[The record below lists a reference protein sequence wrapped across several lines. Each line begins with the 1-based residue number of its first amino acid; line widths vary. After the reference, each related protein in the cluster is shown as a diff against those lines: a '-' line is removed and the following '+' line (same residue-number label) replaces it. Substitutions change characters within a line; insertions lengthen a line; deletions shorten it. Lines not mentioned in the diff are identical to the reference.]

1 MNSGRC
7 VHEVFYPMLSR
18 LRSMRALDR
27 VRTLKIAAILLALL
41 DLTIFLL
48 YSLNQLH
55 LQVIYLL
62 AWVVASLE
70 LVPTVKGKSLAQW
83 IHMLKK

>member
-1 MNSGRC
+1 
-7 VHEVFYPMLSR
+7 VAEVFYPMLSR
-18 LRSMRALDR
+18 LWNMRALDR
-27 VRTLKIAAILLALL
+27 VRMLKIAAILLALL

-70 LVPTVKGKSLAQW
+70 LVPTVKGKSLVQL
-83 IHMLKK
+83 IHTLKK

>member
-1 MNSGRC
+1 M
-7 VHEVFYPMLSR
+7 HEVFYPMLSR

>member
-1 MNSGRC
+1 
-7 VHEVFYPMLSR
+7 VHEVFYPMLNR
-18 LRSMRALDR
+18 LRGMRALDR

>member
-1 MNSGRC
+1 MA
-7 VHEVFYPMLSR
+7 EVFYPMLSR
-18 LRSMRALDR
+18 LWNMRALDR
-27 VRTLKIAAILLALL
+27 VRMLKIAAILLALL

-62 AWVVASLE
+62 AWAVASLE
-70 LVPTVKGKSLAQW
+70 LVPTVKGKSLVQL
-83 IHMLKK
+83 IHTLKK

>member
-1 MNSGRC
+1 
-7 VHEVFYPMLSR
+7 
-18 LRSMRALDR
+18 MRALDR
-27 VRTLKIAAILLALL
+27 VRMLKIAAILLALL

-62 AWVVASLE
+62 AWAVASLE
-70 LVPTVKGKSLAQW
+70 LVPTVKGKSLVQL
-83 IHMLKK
+83 IHTLKK